1 MKRVRVLVCGTNY
14 GLTYREA
21 IQQAPGV
28 FELAGILARGS
39 TRSKEVAKE
48 SGVPLYQRVESLA
61 GDIDVACAAMGT
73 SGEDAVLRLL
83 ERGIHVLCEHPH
95 KPDFIDTA
103 MRTAAQYRTCF
114 HVNGH
119 FAGLKA
125 ASAFIKYCNLV
136 RRFGAPV
143 FLDAMVTDRSLYG
156 ALDILRRVTN
166 TLEPFELSARDHSSP
181 LTVLEGAMGGVPVTF
196 QIQRSGTEGHIALKD
211 GDPRYIVDHRLAAG
225 FPQGILTMLSV
236 AGPVIWNFN
245 INRSSAMN
253 NPIWTF
259 IYGRPV
265 TSFDLHRQ
273 RVRANLVAARCLVRC
288 VREHVIPEDQ
298 TRGHI
303 LDVSLAW
310 NRISTLAA
318 GANQHQ

>member
-1 MKRVRVLVCGTNY
+1 MKRVRVLICGTNY
-14 GLTYREA
+14 GRIYRDA

-39 TRSKEVAKE
+39 ARSKEMAKE
-48 SGVPLYQRVESLA
+48 SGVPLYQKVESLP
-61 GDIDVACAAMGT
+61 GDIDIACAAMGT
-73 SGEDAVLRLL
+73 SGEEAVLRLL

-95 KPDFIDTA
+95 KPEFIDAA
-103 MRTAAQYRTCF
+103 MRTAAHHGMCF

-136 RRFGAPV
+136 GRFGAPF

-156 ALDILRRVTN
+156 ALDILRRITN
-166 TLEPFELSARDHSSP
+166 TLEPGELSARDHSSP
-181 LTVLEGAMGGVPVTF
+181 FTVIKGAVGGVPVTF
-196 QIQRSGTEGHIALKD
+196 QIQRSETEGHIVLKD

-225 FPQGILTMLSV
+225 FPQGVLTMLSI

-253 NPIWTF
+253 RPIWTF

-265 TSFDLHRQ
+265 TSFDLYRQ
-273 RVRANLVAARCLVRC
+273 RVRANLVAVQCLVKS
-288 VREHVIPEDQ
+288 VREHVIPEGQ

-310 NRISTLAA
+310 SRISTLIC
-318 GANQHQ
+318 GQP